1 MFLQISRHLLIEVS
15 AFLYRKEFAILFEF
29 ILIQRFLMLARK
41 NIDIRA
47 DLFICL
53 RLMSKFF
60 VRMSMRAMDTWSASS
75 SAISIMF

>member
-15 AFLYRKEFAILFEF
+15 AFLHRKEFAILFEF

-47 DLFICL
+47 DLFIWL

-75 SAISIMF
+75 SASSIMF